1 MNSRFLK
8 NLGRLDVSPF
18 GILLFLVLT
27 HAGIQVGVLPL
38 SLLQVRLTPAIAAFL
53 IAVSFITAAA
63 VTVSA
68 AQHRPQPQSTSPSP
82 PIWVL
87 LLPVLAVIAYV
98 ILALRASTL
107 PDYSWDGNTYHIP
120 PINYWARAGHVH
132 WVPVTPLQ
140 SELMNGYPKGAEV
153 VTWLL
158 TTLLRTPR
166 FVSIANFTF
175 LPLGVAGIA
184 SLCESLGTTR
194 RTAWACGSLLV
205 FVPVLLWQSV
215 TSYVDC
221 AFGCTAIAA
230 LAMLCH
236 IQCEWG
242 NEAGGWQCI
251 AGLGCALG
259 LLTAIKSSGILLAG
273 TSLLALLAQSGTT
286 PNRTSVWHRVAG
298 VGAACA
304 GVGGYWYVRNY
315 LHTGSPLHP
324 VGLSLAGHALFPGR
338 KISEVLDFAANT
350 PALFSRWP
358 APARVGYAW
367 TQGGSR
373 WPLTSY
379 GWDGRLGGLGFLWP
393 VGCLPSICS
402 VAVHRL
408 RRLRKAA
415 ANHHDRTL
423 LLLAG
428 CVAVAFLGTP
438 LNWWARYTVWIYALG
453 LPCLGVVLERIL
465 LQPPRLT
472 VRHLWLV
479 GVLLLAL
486 FEGALSLVQIVRN
499 CGPGDPAF
507 AQAPMPRERV
517 GEGCALFPEAEGTRL
532 QAILLS
538 RDNVGLA
545 PISGDTESGLLIGPL
560 SLPLGARDLIPI
572 PATATPDFAVLQR
585 RNVRYLIYDGAA
597 PHPRLPADRVRTIER
612 TAGFWV
618 ATLR

>member
-18 GILLFLVLT
+18 GVLLFLILA
-27 HAGIQVGVLPL
+27 HAGIQVGVLFL
-38 SLLQVRLTPAIAAFL
+38 SLLQVRLTPAFAAFL
-53 IAVSFITAAA
+53 IALSLIIAVA

-68 AQHRPQPQSTSPSP
+68 TQHQPHPKSKSPST

-87 LLPVLAVIAYV
+87 LLPALAAFSYAILAV
-98 ILALRASTL
+98 RASTL

-153 VTWLL
+153 VTWVL
-158 TTLLRTPR
+158 TTLLQAPR

-184 SLCESLGTTR
+184 GLCESLGTTR
-194 RTAWACGSLLV
+194 RTAWVCGGLLL

-236 IQCEWG
+236 TQYAWG
-242 NEAGGWQCI
+242 NKTESWQGI
-251 AGLGCALG
+251 VGLGCALG
-259 LLTAIKSSGILLAG
+259 LLTAIKSSGVLLTG
-273 TSLLALLAQSGTT
+273 TSLLALLTLPRAAS
-286 PNRTSVWHRVAG
+286 NRASIWHRVAG

-367 TQGGSR
+367 AQGGIR

-393 VGCLPSICS
+393 AGCIPSIFS
-402 VAVHRL
+402 VAVLRL

-415 ANHHDRTL
+415 ANRHDRTL
-423 LLLAG
+423 LLVTG

-453 LPCLGVVLERIL
+453 LPCFGIVLERTL
-465 LQPPRLT
+465 LQAPRPTL
-472 VRHLWLV
+472 RHLWLL

-486 FEGALSLVQIVRN
+486 SEGALSLVQIVRN

-517 GEGCALFPEAEGTRL
+517 GEGCALFPDAEGNRL
-532 QAILLS
+532 QAILLG

-545 PISGDTESGLLIGPL
+545 PISGDTEGGLLVGPL

-572 PATATPDFAVLQR
+572 PATEPPDFAALQR
-585 RNVRYLIYDGAA
+585 RHVRYLIYDGAA
-597 PHPRLPADRVRTIER
+597 PHPRLPADRVRRMER
-612 TAGFWV
+612 AAGFWI